1 MRRIPPSVLFEKE
14 FEEAMLTP
22 EGLTRLAGLGARF
35 MLQRAL
41 ESEVTDFLGRE
52 HYKNDPGN
60 TRGYRNGYEPFKI
73 AMSEGPMAL
82 KIPQVRDTF
91 EPFVSKLGPIIK
103 NRSEALEKIIPR
115 LYVKGMSVRD
125 IEDVLR
131 EDLKNPKTSK
141 SVVSK
146 LSRVLKAEYD
156 AWRNRDLGSIGIL
169 YLFIDGMYL
178 PLRQGTDEKEAV
190 LCAYGIT
197 EAGTKKLLH
206 IANGSRESYDAVKSF
221 LQDMIQRGLE
231 EPLLVISDDA
241 PGPKK
246 AVTECFPNSLRQ
258 LCQVHKMRNILSKL
272 PGDVQEEMKQLI
284 QRVFKARD
292 YDTGLKMGEDLVKK
306 FGDRYPSA
314 MECLKKALPNVLTC
328 LKFPKAHHKKIRT
341 TNLLERL
348 FGEAK
353 RRSKVIPRFPTE
365 SSCMTLMYAT
375 LIDSSRKWRGVRM
388 TVSIF
393 QELEAL
399 WNHTMPEAAKSRL
412 KFGEKATL
420 KEELQ
425 PVSA

>member
-1 MRRIPPSVLFEKE
+1 MKRVPPSLVFEKE
-14 FEEAMLTP
+14 FNEAVLTP
-22 EGLTRLAGLGARF
+22 EGLTRMAGLGARF
-35 MLQRAL
+35 MLQKAL
-41 ESEVTDFLGRE
+41 ENEVTEFLGRE
-52 HYKNDPGN
+52 HYKNDPQN
-60 TRGYRNGYEPFKI
+60 TRGYRNGYEPFTI
-73 AMSEGPMAL
+73 AMSEGPMTL
-82 KIPQVRDTF
+82 KVPQLRDT
-91 EPFVSKLGPIIK
+91 EEKFVSKLAAIIK
-103 NRSEALEKIIPR
+103 NRSEALERIIPR

-131 EDLKNPKTSK
+131 EDLKNPKTSR

-146 LSRVLKAEYD
+146 LSRILKAEYD
-156 AWRNRDLGSIGIL
+156 AWRNRDLGGAGIL

-197 EAGTKKLLH
+197 HAGTKKLLH
-206 IANGSRESYDAVKSF
+206 VTNGSRESYDAVKSF

-246 AVTECFPNSLRQ
+246 AVMECFPNSLRQ

-272 PGDVQEEMKQLI
+272 PRDVQKEMKKLI
-284 QRVFKARD
+284 ERVFRAKD
-292 YDTGLKMGEDLVKK
+292 YDTGLKMGEDLIRK

-314 MECLKKALPNVLTC
+314 MECLKKALPNVLTY

-365 SSCMTLMYAT
+365 SSSMTLMYAT
-375 LIDSSRKWRGVRM
+375 LIDSSRQWRGVRM
-388 TVSIF
+388 TVSTF
-393 QELEAL
+393 QELGAL
-399 WNHTMPEAAKSRL
+399 WEKTMPEAARQRL
-412 KFGEKATL
+412 KFGGNVMQTRD
-420 KEELQ
+420 LQ
-425 PVSA
+425 PVNA